1 MKNFKNIFG
10 FTFFQAVKGKGFIIL
25 TVVMALLFFF
35 APALG
40 MTAAEVLG
48 GEEVKPEYSYNVS
61 EVFVCDKLGGT
72 PVSLEA
78 FAVGTPFEGVK
89 FTPAESTES
98 AKSLSEKN
106 NTSLILVIEKDEYG
120 RVFNLVIPDGTR
132 LTDGDTVA
140 FADFLSQN
148 AVALM
153 LMKSSLTPEQLTEAV
168 KMTEVILP
176 DTDAGE
182 ALAMEIIEM
191 IAPMLY
197 AFLLY
202 FMLIFYSQ
210 SVATSIVSEKHS
222 KLMDTLLIVTKPVEL
237 VFGKMLAVSL
247 AGISQLS
254 VWLLSLVG
262 GFMTGTAIVKSVNPE
277 TDMAVIKVFNS
288 LSEVG
293 SLFTPFGITVSVL
306 FIVLGFLLYCA
317 LSAIGGAISEK
328 PEDLSA
334 NNVLFT
340 GIMAVSFL
348 AVVFTGPL
356 YTGKEAPAVL
366 SYIPFTSILTVPT
379 QLLLGNINAVQSFI
393 SLLIIVATTAVIGVI
408 AGKLYKVFALYKGKF
423 PGIKKAIM
431 LLRSDKP

>member
-1 MKNFKNIFG
+1 MKNFKNVFS
-10 FTFFQAVKGKGFIIL
+10 FTFFRTVKGKGFIIL
-25 TVVMALLFFF
+25 TVVMAMLFFL

-40 MTAAEVLG
+40 MTAAEVFD

-72 PVSLEA
+72 PVSLEL
-78 FAVGTPFEGVK
+78 FAVGTPFSGVK
-89 FTPAESTES
+89 FTYAESTES
-98 AKSLSEKN
+98 AGALSEGN

-120 RVFNLVIPDGTR
+120 RVFNLVIPDGTA
-132 LTDGDTVA
+132 LTDGDCA
-140 FADFLSQN
+140 ALADFLSQN
-148 AVALM
+148 AMGIM
-153 LMKSSLTPEQLTEAV
+153 LMKSSLTPEQLAEAV
-168 KMTEVILP
+168 KMTEVVLP
-176 DTDAGE
+176 DSDAGE
-182 ALAMEIIEM
+182 ALTMEIIEM

-237 VFGKMLAVSL
+237 IFGKMLAVSL

-262 GFMTGTAIVKSVNPE
+262 GFATGTALVKSLNPE
-277 TDMAVIKVFNS
+277 TDMAIIKIFSS
-288 LSEVG
+288 LSEIG
-293 SLFTPFGITVSVL
+293 SLFTPFGIVISVL
-306 FIVLGFLLYCA
+306 FIVLGFFLYCA

-366 SYIPFTSILTVPT
+366 DYIPFTSILTVPT
-379 QLLLGNINAVQSFI
+379 QLLLGNISILQALI
-393 SLLIIVATTAVIGVI
+393 SLFLIIATTAGIVVL
-408 AGKLYKVFALYKGKF
+408 AGKLYKVFALYKGRF